1 MRVKPG
7 SDVTSVIKQLREFA
21 QRFKDGYGQPTRAQW
36 YAGQVDSLETACR
49 HYFEDTEL
57 AEGLLTDRYWHILQG
72 SVPDE
77 VYGPGVFSQ
86 ELNFQAWRLERAAQ
100 QLEAVRDCAQSG
112 EETVVV
118 PDTNILIHCGEVQD
132 IDWKAAVGAEKTHI
146 IVPLVVVAELD
157 ELKRTLRDKK
167 DRETIRTNIRQ
178 LRAALNGVKPG
189 DAAQFA
195 DGVTIAVMPDPVG
208 HRRLPVN
215 DEEICDRAALLK
227 SFRAPLVVATN
238 DYNMQIR
245 ALGFDL
251 DTVAVPE
258 AADGSGS

>member
-7 SDVTSVIKQLREFA
+7 SDVPGVIRLLREFA

-36 YAGQVDSLETACR
+36 YAGQVDSLETLCR
-49 HYFEDTEL
+49 HSFEDTGL
-57 AEGLLTDRYWHILQG
+57 AEGLLTDRYWHILQN
-72 SVPDE
+72 SVPDD
-77 VYGPGVFSQ
+77 VYGAGVFKQ

-100 QLEAVRDCAQSG
+100 QLESVRDFAQSG
-112 EETVVV
+112 EGIVVV
-118 PDTNILIHCGEVQD
+118 PDSNILIHCGEVQG

-178 LRAALNGVKPG
+178 LRAVLHGVKPG
-189 DAAQFA
+189 DAARLA
-195 DGVTIAVMPDPVG
+195 DGVTIAVLPDPVG

-215 DEEICDRAALLK
+215 DEEICERAALLK
-227 SFRAPLVVATN
+227 SFRAPLVLATN

-251 DTVAVPE
+251 DTVEVPE
-258 AADGSGS
+258 AVD